1 MASACGTEERS
12 DDDERDDE
20 PLMECTDAGSVPTEI
35 GVLRSDADVEIT
47 RVKAF
52 KCGCRMLSKK
62 SGREDASCYSQFSA
76 DEVMSMRMET
86 AELLEG

>member
-1 MASACGTEERS
+1 
-12 DDDERDDE
+12 
-20 PLMECTDAGSVPTEI
+20 MECTDAGSVPTDI

-62 SGREDASCYSQFSA
+62 VRPRGRK
-76 DEVMSMRMET
+76 
-86 AELLEG
+86 LLQPVFC